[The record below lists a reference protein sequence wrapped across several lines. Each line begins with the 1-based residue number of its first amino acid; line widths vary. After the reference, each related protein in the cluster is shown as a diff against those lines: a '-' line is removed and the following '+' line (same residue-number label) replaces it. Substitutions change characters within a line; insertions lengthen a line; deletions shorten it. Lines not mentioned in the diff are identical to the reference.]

1 MNLAMC
7 IIFVIFFCQE
17 IYTRYFVLQQIIA
30 DISLS
35 QLIIIP
41 ANNKRE
47 NISFVLKMTL
57 KLF

>member
-1 MNLAMC
+1 MC
-7 IIFVIFFCQE
+7 IIFAISFCQE

-30 DISLS
+30 DIS